1 MPASAGER
9 WDLTAGQLEIWH
21 AQKLGLD
28 SSLYNTGEYL
38 EIIGDLDVG
47 LFETAALLTFREA
60 EGARIRIC
68 QDDELPQQYVYEP
81 GDWQLNVVD
90 FSAGADPQATARKW
104 MQDDMRHPVNFEGW
118 LFSSALFK
126 VGPERFLW
134 YYRAHHIAIDGFSGA
149 IIAARQ
155 AQIYTLL
162 LAGRS
167 PAEGALE
174 PISVL
179 LESEAEYRN
188 SPELDSDREFWIGA
202 LSDVPQAVSLNG
214 QQIRRI
220 PQLPTRNM
228 LELDPDH
235 ATRLSA
241 AARRV
246 RTSLSGLLVAA
257 SAIYLHRWTGEED
270 IVLGLS
276 ALGRTGRQRGDP
288 RDDG

>member
-1 MPASAGER
+1 MDKMPASAGER

-47 LFETAALLTFREA
+47 LFEAAALLTFREA
-60 EGARIRIC
+60 ESARIRIC
-68 QDDELPQQYVYEP
+68 QDGELPQQYVHDP
-81 GDWQLNVVD
+81 GDWRLDFAD
-90 FSAGADPQATARKW
+90 FSADADPQATARKR
-104 MQDDMRHPVNFEGW
+104 MQDDMRHPVDFEGW

-126 VGPERFLW
+126 VGSERFLW

-155 AQIYTLL
+155 AQVYTLL

-174 PISVL
+174 PISAL

-188 SPELDSDREFWIGA
+188 SPEHDSDREFWLGA
-202 LSDVPQAVSLNG
+202 LSDVPRAVSVSG

-220 PQLPTRNM
+220 PRLPTRNV
-228 LELDPDH
+228 LDLDPDH

-241 AARRV
+241 
-246 RTSLSGLLVAA
+246 
-257 SAIYLHRWTGEED
+257 
-270 IVLGLS
+270 
-276 ALGRTGRQRGDP
+276 
-288 RDDG
+288 